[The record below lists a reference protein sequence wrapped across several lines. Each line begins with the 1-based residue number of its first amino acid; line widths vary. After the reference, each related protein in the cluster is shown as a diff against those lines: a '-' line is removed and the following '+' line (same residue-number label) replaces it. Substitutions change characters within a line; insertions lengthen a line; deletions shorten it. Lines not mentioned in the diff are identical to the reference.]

1 MRTIAAPIITVSRPR
16 RMLDVTVA
24 AFGLV
29 ALSPAFVVIA
39 AAIRLE
45 TPGPVIFRQERVGEG
60 GTLFTL
66 WKFRSMRPGQAG
78 PEVTAPG
85 DERVTRVGRYL
96 RRAGLDELPQL
107 VNILRGEMTLVGPR
121 PETPALA
128 VQYPTDC
135 TVVFRYRPGLTGP
148 AQVRL
153 RDEETIPDGIDDVQA
168 YYLRAIVPQ
177 RVAIDLEFQASA
189 SLRSTWAVVRETAA
203 YLLK

>member
-1 MRTIAAPIITVSRPR
+1 MRRGDGRAWLAALV
-16 RMLDVTVA
+16 
-24 AFGLV
+24 V
-29 ALSPAFVVIA
+29 AL
-39 AAIRLE
+39 
-45 TPGPVIFRQERVGEG
+45 
-60 GTLFTL
+60 GTLAFAA
-66 WKFRSMRPGQAG
+66 R
-78 PEVTAPG
+78 APA
-85 DERVTRVGRYL
+85 DSRFIPWT
-96 RRAGLDELPQL
+96 
-107 VNILRGEMTLVGPR
+107 R

-153 RDEETIPDGIDDVQA
+153 RDEETIPDGIDDVQE